1 MGKDAMSMDLS
12 DLEDLQLDM
21 EDAVKKLP
29 ELTERHMGRATLIV
43 ERQAK
48 LRATTYPRV
57 RTGRLRADIQPEV
70 KTLGGEVV
78 GMVGN
83 TVFYAPY
90 QELGTRYIEPRY
102 YLQGALEDKEDEVLK
117 ELDRVLEEVQVAL
130 EGEGGTIV
138 AGSWE
143 RI

>member
-1 MGKDAMSMDLS
+1 MATKDAMSMDLS
-12 DLEDLQLDM
+12 ELEDLQRDM

-29 ELTERHMGRATLIV
+29 EITERHMGRATLIV

-48 LRATTYPRV
+48 IRATTYPKV

-70 KTLGGEVV
+70 KSMGGEVV

-90 QELGTRYIEPRY
+90 QELGTRYIEPRA
-102 YLQGALEDKEDEVLK
+102 YLQGALADKEDEVLK
-117 ELDRVLEEVQVAL
+117 ELDGVLEEV
-130 EGEGGTIV
+130 ETMIETGGE
-138 AGSWE
+138 SWL
-143 RI
+143 